1 MECVKKSVW
10 VSRSSY
16 PFHWCLMVEFLHRI
30 FPLRGSD
37 RESSFPSL
45 ENLLAAV
52 WRCNAGRERQERK
65 WNINKKFNFKFPID
79 IKMFMRFVRL
89 PVLAVCFYSPSFE
102 VYGTVTL
109 FMTLKFT
116 ASERRRRKNTSEH
129 FWLYSLMLCRYT
141 RAWLNFKMSKR
152 RAARWKGRS
161 KKRKIILTKET
172 RTGKKEG
179 NFWCLTLFWLLALYI
194 LTVMHYTD
202 RRNKLL
208 PTTKNDRRTF
218 SLHFFGP
225 HCSRWWCGQSCKILD
240 WAAVVER
247 NESYLKQKERGRK
260 KLMIQRHTGRNGFMI
275 NTFHR
280 QDASLIGVRS
290 LMKAPLCFSST
301 CCYFLLIKAKSNR
314 SLKHEREKSF
324 STANTKSLSHA
335 HNQSQL
341 SETLTL
347 HTTEFSLHFRHVSC
361 N

>member
-1 MECVKKSVW
+1 MSVVNIGEHFDIKQWFLFASHFVIIVVEWKGQLKWNVLRKVYECRGHLTRSIDAWWSNSCIVF
-10 VSRSSY
+10 SRSED
-16 PFHWCLMVEFLHRI
+16 LI
-30 FPLRGSD
+30 
-37 RESSFPSL
+37 
-45 ENLLAAV
+45 ENLLFLLSKIYSLLCGAV
-52 WRCNAGRERQERK
+52 TQEERQERK

-89 PVLAVCFYSPSFE
+89 PVLAVRFYSPSFE

-152 RAARWKGRS
+152 WARWKGRS

-208 PTTKNDRRTF
+208 PTTKNDRRTS

-275 NTFHR
+275 NTFHL

-290 LMKAPLCFSST
+290 LMKASLCFSST
-301 CCYFLLIKAKSNR
+301 CCYFP
-314 SLKHEREKSF
+314 H
-324 STANTKSLSHA
+324 
-335 HNQSQL
+335 
-341 SETLTL
+341 
-347 HTTEFSLHFRHVSC
+347 
-361 N
+361 